1 MRNFKLVIEARALND
16 FGGKLDFAVIEISQ
30 TFIDRLIQLSRIC
43 EINGLESVS
52 VSAGPDQ
59 WDQQDELR
67 ISGNSLIVADD
78 RFWFQAYPKHAMFN
92 VETQGMPV
100 GELVRVAQAG
110 HCVAVT
116 TAGIFNDNFL
126 WQDGV
131 LYFGN
136 LPEELMDQFLS
147 CDELEATEGVDQ

>member
-1 MRNFKLVIEARALND
+1 M
-16 FGGKLDFAVIEISQ
+16 SQ
-30 TFIDRLIQLSRIC
+30 IG
-43 EINGLESVS
+43 EKNGLESVS
-52 VSAGPDQ
+52 VSAGPEQ

-67 ISGNSLIVADD
+67 ISVNSLIVADD
-78 RFWFQAYPKHAMFN
+78 RFWFQAYSEQGMFN

-126 WQDGV
+126 WHDGV

-136 LPEELMDQFLS
+136 LPEDLVDQFVS
-147 CDELEATEGVDQ
+147 CYQLGATEGVDQ